1 MLGLPCVLGS
11 KAPLIAKLPLRVRL
25 PLRGRLPIMVKLSL
39 IENGRRARYW
49 RIFQDPRH
57 GNKGTRP
64 LVKLYQLINSLFI
77 SLVSPSLFSTC
88 EITVA
93 CEIVA
98 GCCQVPVEPLI
109 NLRDGRVSSGE
120 TLACRRRSSGLN
132 NLLRRL
138 SRPCHLAGERARQ
151 QAREQAKA

>member
-11 KAPLIAKLPLRVRL
+11 KAPLIAKLPLGV
-25 PLRGRLPIMVKLSL
+25 RLPIMVKLSR

-77 SLVSPSLFSTC
+77 SLVLPSLFSTC

-120 TLACRRRSSGLN
+120 TLACRRRSSGLHSV
-132 NLLRRL
+132 LRRL